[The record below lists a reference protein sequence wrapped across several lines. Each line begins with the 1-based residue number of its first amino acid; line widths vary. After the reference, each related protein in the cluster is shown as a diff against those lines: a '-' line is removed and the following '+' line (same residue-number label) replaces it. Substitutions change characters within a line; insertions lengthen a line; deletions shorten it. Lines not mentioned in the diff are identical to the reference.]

1 MIATVTKKRK
11 GNDPAGANIEINV
24 GEGRFISLNNP
35 AGVTELDSSMKK
47 SAASQLK
54 VLQDQM
60 QSLMAQLTS

>member
-1 MIATVTKKRK
+1 MKKRK
-11 GNDPAGANIEINV
+11 GNDAGGANIEINV
-24 GEGRFISLNNP
+24 GDGKFISLNNP
-35 AGVTELDSSMKK
+35 SGVTELDSSMKA